1 MAQPAALDALLGPLM
16 TLEEWAELPDEVPG
30 EFVDGRLVEEEMPNF
45 VHEVIVMWLGYV
57 FLGWAEKTNAIVGGS
72 GAKFAV
78 SRDRGR
84 KPDATVFLPTTKR
97 PPAKGMVRVPPDI
110 AIEVVSPSR
119 RDQRRDR
126 EEKLAE
132 YADFGIRWYWIV
144 DPERRSVEIQALG
157 EDGRYA
163 LAVERSTGS
172 ITEIPGCPGLVLD
185 LDVLWSKADVLANEK

>member
-1 MAQPAALDALLGPLM
+1 M
-16 TLEEWAELPDEVPG
+16 TLEEWAELPDDVPG
-30 EFVDGRLVEEEMPNF
+30 EFVDGRLVEEELPNF

-57 FLGWAEKTNAIVGGS
+57 FLGWAEKTGAIVGGS

-84 KPDATVFLPTTKR
+84 KPDATVFLPATKK

-126 EEKLAE
+126 EETLAE
-132 YADFGIRWYWIV
+132 YAEFGIRWYWIV
-144 DPERRSVEIQALG
+144 DPERRSVEFQALG
-157 EDGRYA
+157 EDGHYA
-163 LAVERSTGS
+163 LAIERSTGS

-185 LDVLWSKADVLANEK
+185 LDVLWSKADALANEK

>member
-1 MAQPAALDALLGPLM
+1 M
-16 TLEEWAELPDEVPG
+16 TLEEWAELPDDVPG

-78 SRDRGR
+78 SRERGR
-84 KPDATVFLPTTKR
+84 KPDATVFLSSTKR

-132 YADFGIRWYWIV
+132 YAEFGIRWYWIV

-185 LDVLWSKADVLANEK
+185 LDVLWSKADALANEK